1 MEWTKK
7 IGSVAGIPIRI
18 HLTML
23 ILAAWLLLVG
33 KGGAGEQFR
42 ELTGLI
48 ILFGSVALH
57 ELGHA
62 LTAKYL
68 GIRTRDITL
77 YPFGGIASLIDKIN
91 PRQELLITLAG
102 PLVNVFIASA
112 VYIFVGPDRI
122 LQEDFMDSALGNL
135 FSVNA
140 GLAIFNALPA
150 FPMDGGRIL
159 RASLQLLGVR
169 SATKIAARCGQ
180 AICILLAIVALYF
193 SHPILLLIAVFVFS
207 NASRE
212 LVMNDVANNS
222 QSLTATEVM
231 VPFESMQRLSPS
243 TTLENAARIALR
255 SLQTHFP
262 ICLESRVLGVTDR
275 DTIIQKACN
284 ASEAKYITEI
294 MRRDIPLC
302 TPETGLSEINLSF
315 EQLQTPAIIVGT
327 ADECH
332 GIVFRQQLND
342 LLLLNEVFRQNQAQ
356 REIEQ
361 EFGGP

>member
-7 IGSVAGIPIRI
+7 IGSVAGIPIKI

-23 ILAAWLLLVG
+23 ILAAWLVFVG
-33 KGGAGEQFR
+33 KGGAAEQFR
-42 ELTGLI
+42 ELIGLV

-68 GIRTRDITL
+68 GIRTKDITL

-91 PRQELLITLAG
+91 PKQELLITVAG
-102 PLVNVFIASA
+102 PLVNVFIAA
-112 VYIFVGPDRI
+112 VIYIFVGAERI
-122 LQEDFMDSALGNL
+122 LQEDFMGSALGSL

-150 FPMDGGRIL
+150 FPMDGGRVL

-193 SHPILLLIAVFVFS
+193 SHPILLLIAVFIFS

-212 LVMNDVANNS
+212 LVMSDVTNNAS
-222 QSLTATEVM
+222 PLTAAEVM
-231 VPFESMQRLSPS
+231 VPFETMQHLSPS
-243 TTLENAARIALR
+243 TTLETAAKIVLR

-262 ICLESRVLGVTDR
+262 VCLESRVLGLTDR

-284 ASEAKYITEI
+284 ASEVKYITEI
-294 MRRDIPLC
+294 MRRDIPIC
-302 TPETGLSEINLSF
+302 TPETGLAEMNFNF
-315 EQLQTPAIIVGT
+315 EQLQTPAIIVGST
-327 ADECH
+327 EYCH
-332 GIVFRQQLND
+332 GIVFREQLND

-356 REIEQ
+356 REFEQ